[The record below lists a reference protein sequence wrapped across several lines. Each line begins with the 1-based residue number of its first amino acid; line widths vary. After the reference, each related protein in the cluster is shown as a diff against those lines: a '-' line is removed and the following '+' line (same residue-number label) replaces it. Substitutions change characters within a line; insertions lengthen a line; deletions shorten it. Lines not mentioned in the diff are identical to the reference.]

1 MKFRTELSPSPA
13 PFTLGPSDRPLMLG
27 SCFADYMGAR
37 LRRALWPA
45 AVNPCGVM
53 FNPESVAALLD
64 MALSGIDP
72 EPEEHAGRWLCFDLP
87 TRYAA
92 STRAEASARI
102 AAAMDS
108 LRSAVDAAGA
118 LIVTFGTARVY
129 RLAATGSVVA
139 NCHKLPQ
146 SLFRTVMLSP
156 DAIARRWAD
165 LTARLRALRPGL
177 KIVYTVS
184 PVRHVRDGLH
194 ANTLSK
200 AALHLAVDAL
210 TTADPEGSCY
220 FPAYEALTDDLRD
233 YRFYASDLVHPSD
246 MAVDYIHDLFART
259 FLTPAT
265 RDADAEAEALSRRA
279 GHRPITDDAEAITR
293 FEADTR
299 ALARDFALRHPE
311 RLEIF
316 S

>member
-13 PFTLGPSDRPLMLG
+13 PFTLEPADRPLMLG

-53 FNPESVAALLD
+53 FNPESVAALID
-64 MALSGIDP
+64 RALSGIDP
-72 EPEEHAGRWLCFDLP
+72 EPEEYAGRWLCFSLP

-92 STRAEASARI
+92 STRAEASERI
-102 AAAMDS
+102 AAAMAS
-108 LRSAVDAAGA
+108 LRTAIDNAGA
-118 LIVTFGTARVY
+118 LIVTFGTSRVY
-129 RLAATGSVVA
+129 RLESSGLVVA

-146 SLFRTVMLSP
+146 NMFRTGMLTP
-156 DAIARRWAD
+156 DYIARRWTD
-165 LTARLRALRPGL
+165 LTARLRSLRPGL

-200 AALHLAVDAL
+200 AALHLAVDSL
-210 TTADPEGSCY
+210 TAADPEGSCY
-220 FPAYEALTDDLRD
+220 FPAFEALTDDLRD
-233 YRFYASDLVHPSD
+233 YRFYASDLAHPSD
-246 MAVDYIHDLFART
+246 MAVEYIHDLFART

-265 RDADAEAEALSRRA
+265 RAADAEATALTRRA
-279 GHRPITDDAEAITR
+279 EHRPITDDAEARAR
-293 FEADTR
+293 FETDTR
-299 ALARDFALRHPE
+299 ALAHDFAMRHPE
-311 RLEIF
+311 RMNIF